1 MKQQNV
7 QPASSKLS
15 FAEKKSPSKLSHAVK
30 AAPLNTL
37 SATAH
42 REIQKYEDE
51 NVGLEAAHCAEI
63 GAESAARMTESA
75 IRSQRLRSNRKAEA
89 EQYSSNPLSRWQQR
103 RAIREEYAA
112 ARAGRGTKSAKQ
124 AAEATGRTA
133 EKVKEAAKKAAEFVR
148 RHKKGFPI
156 AGGIVL
162 LLTFMLNMFSSCS
175 VILESAGSA
184 VAASTYPSED
194 EDMLGAEAAYCA
206 MEEALR
212 EYLETYESTHQFDE
226 YHFDLDEIEH
236 DPYVLTSILSALKGD
251 VWTLEEV
258 QALLADLFA
267 KQYKLTEAVVTET
280 RYKTETKLGTAT
292 VTDPLTGEQHE
303 VPCLYE
309 EEVAYEYTICTVT
322 LRNFNLSHLPVYI
335 MDEDQL
341 SMYALYM
348 GTLGNRPDLFPD
360 SPYVDKYANGYT
372 DYGIPPE
379 ALEDEQFAAII
390 TEAEKYLGYP
400 YVWGGSSPGTS
411 FDCSGFVSWVI
422 NQSGWDVGRL
432 GVDALYSLCSPVSA
446 SETKPGDLVFFQGTY
461 DTPGMSHV
469 GIYVGNSTM
478 IHCGD
483 PISYTNLKSS
493 YWQTHFAGY
502 GRLP

>member
-1 MKQQNV
+1 MKLTDLIGETTEYDKKEMLEERK
-7 QPASSKLS
+7 SKSWLKS
-15 FAEKKSPSKLSHAVK
+15 VSAFANGIGGALIFGIADDD
-30 AAPLNTL
+30 TL
-37 SATAH
+37 
-42 REIQKYEDE
+42 
-51 NVGLEAAHCAEI
+51 VGLSDAKADADKISEKIKATLDPVPQIILSIPHEDGKDFIILKVLSGQETPYYYYADGNRIAYVRVGNESVPADAATLKRLVLHGSGISYDSLPTHFKTVDYAF
-63 GAESAARMTESA
+63 TK
-75 IRSQRLRSNRKAEA
+75 LRSVYRARTGNELEDADFISFGLSTDDGMLTNAGALLSDECPIRHSRLFCTRWYGLDKASGVMEA
-89 EQYSSNPLSRWQQR
+89 LDD
-103 RAIREEYAA
+103 
-112 ARAGRGTKSAKQ
+112 
-124 AAEATGRTA
+124 
-133 EKVKEAAKKAAEFVR
+133 KEFSGSLVSLLQNGEEFVKNNT
-148 RHKKGFPI
+148 KKRWKKTGQGRLEMPEYPEQAVLECIVNALIHRDYTQVGSEVHIDIFDDRMEVI

-236 DPYVLTSILSALKGD
+236 DPYVLISILSALKGD

-322 LRNFNLSHLPVYI
+322 LRNFNGRYGVCAERDGVP
-335 MDEDQL
+335 
-341 SMYALYM
+341 
-348 GTLGNRPDLFPD
+348 GNL
-360 SPYVDKYANGYT
+360 
-372 DYGIPPE
+372 
-379 ALEDEQFAAII
+379 
-390 TEAEKYLGYP
+390 
-400 YVWGGSSPGTS
+400 
-411 FDCSGFVSWVI
+411 
-422 NQSGWDVGRL
+422 
-432 GVDALYSLCSPVSA
+432 
-446 SETKPGDLVFFQGTY
+446 
-461 DTPGMSHV
+461 
-469 GIYVGNSTM
+469 
-478 IHCGD
+478 
-483 PISYTNLKSS
+483 
-493 YWQTHFAGY
+493 
-502 GRLP
+502 